1 MKADGKPRN
10 SQDERAGD
18 GVSQLSGQATGRDA
32 RPNLRAG
39 LGRCDKRAAFH
50 RIWNWW
56 LRRAI
61 IEDIYREW
69 LRELT
74 GRKTY

>member
-39 LGRCDKRAAFH
+39 LGR
-50 RIWNWW
+50 
-56 LRRAI
+56 
-61 IEDIYREW
+61 
-69 LRELT
+69 
-74 GRKTY
+74 